1 MCLDPADHPP
11 SGAVHPFQS
20 VDLMANQD
28 PMHSRCRNSED
39 STDAGRPELVFR
51 AEPHDLLLH
60 AGAVWCGHDRGR
72 LERSSGPA
80 TPSARYRFH
89 HFDAHCR
96 EMFID
101 SAAAVIDPAR
111 LDPFAQSRASFGC
124 EWGVTVHK
132 SLLWQVRL
140 PSTAPHSPGGH
151 LIQDPASTT
160 SKGTTPRPD
169 GRHRARGRFR
179 SRCRRDGRRLR
190 GDLHR
195 VPMDR
200 GYLHPH
206 PAFLGGTIL
215 GQRFLSTIMWL
226 FASSWRS
233 APPGRPTAAP
243 PRE

>member
-1 MCLDPADHPP
+1 M
-11 SGAVHPFQS
+11 
-20 VDLMANQD
+20 
-28 PMHSRCRNSED
+28 
-39 STDAGRPELVFR
+39 PELRGFHRCGPAR
-51 AEPHDLLLH
+51 ACVSC
-60 AGAVWCGHDRGR
+60 GAA
-72 LERSSGPA
+72 RSSAPRWSGLVRARPWPA
-80 TPSARYRFH
+80 R
-89 HFDAHCR
+89 
-96 EMFID
+96 
-101 SAAAVIDPAR
+101 AVLRPGDPVGEVSVPPLRRALPGDVHRLRGGGDRPAR

-160 SKGTTPRPD
+160 SQGTTPRPD